1 MSMHQV
7 LGFPEKH
14 PRWATDAN
22 RTLEPAEGRKDEGWP
37 ADNKLPA
44 RWMNW
49 LQNLFAQ
56 WTAHI
61 GMTAVA
67 NWFKNPDMTSPLYVA
82 VSDNGA
88 NRAMTSE
95 DGFSWIAKALEANTW
110 EAVAYGGG
118 VFVAVARA
126 ITGTQYVVTSPDGVT
141 WTPRIEAELNQWY
154 SVIYGDGAFIVV
166 SLALGGGGQSR
177 VMTSTDGG
185 ITWVSR
191 KANIANQWSS
201 VVYGNDMFVAVSR
214 DGANRVMTSTDKGIT
229 WTAQTAAQLN
239 TWESVTFG
247 NGIFVAVA
255 SAITAGQYVM
265 TSNNGFTWMGQVE
278 AETNT
283 WESVAFG
290 NGVFVAVASALGGGG
305 TQYVMTSPDGIAW
318 TSRVEA
324 EATSWVSVTYYNG
337 LFVAVASAGV
347 SQVMT
352 SPDGITWTSRTE
364 SEANQWRD
372 VTGGEATDDLAA
384 IIYHPDIEKWIAS
397 GKNILRSYI
406 GTGGHEWETGGLFS
420 ATPQERSIGIDATR
434 FLVGDTAGNI
444 QYSTDGAVW
453 SQELSAAIGGAGAI
467 FSLATRYPTDTAIMV
482 LRTNATVYRAMAG
495 IGAAWS
501 VATTP
506 PAAKAVPLRI
516 LHREGTN
523 WMAVAADAGNVV
535 TRLYLSSDDG
545 DVWAVAVA
553 HPTATSL
560 FFDAGYNP
568 DTAVIAIVGKTTAGA
583 LTVEYSID
591 LGSTWQVAT
600 IETGTA
606 ITGVALTSIYY
617 CGGDVWVAV
626 GEYDATLEERA
637 LILISN
643 DNAETWAIADSID
656 LSSFTADLTSIA
668 CDGRKLICCGDNGIN
683 LHSLSIK

>member
-49 LQNLFAQ
+49 IQNLFAQ
-56 WTAHI
+56 WTAHT

-67 NWFKNPDMTSPLYVA
+67 NWFKNPDMSTPLYVA
-82 VSDNGA
+82 VSSDGT
-88 NRAMTSE
+88 NRVMTSP
-95 DGFSWIAKALEANTW
+95 DGITWTARAAAEANSWVSVT
-110 EAVAYGGG
+110 YGGG
-118 VFVAVARA
+118 IFVAVAID
-126 ITGTQYVVTSPDGVT
+126 ITGTQYVMSSPDGIN
-141 WTPRIEAELNQWY
+141 WTIRVEAAVENWK
-154 SVIYGDGAFIVV
+154 SVC
-166 SLALGGGGQSR
+166 
-177 VMTSTDGG
+177 
-185 ITWVSR
+185 
-191 KANIANQWSS
+191 
-201 VVYGNDMFVAVSR
+201 YGNGLFVAVCSS
-214 DGANRVMTSTDKGIT
+214 GANRVMTSPDGIT
-229 WTAQTAAQLN
+229 WTARVAAEAN
-239 TWESVTFG
+239 TWESVVYG
-247 NGIFVAVA
+247 NNIFVAVA
-255 SAITAGQYVM
+255 SAITGAQHVM
-265 TSNNGFTWMGQVE
+265 TSPDGITWTARVE
-278 AETNT
+278 AEAITWKDVTFGEGLFVAVGNGVPCVMTSPDGITWTARAAAEANT
-283 WESVAFG
+283 WESVCYG
-290 NGVFVAVASALGGGG
+290 GGIFVAVAIAITG
-305 TQYVMTSPDGIAW
+305 TQYVMTSPDGVTW
-318 TSRVEA
+318 TIRVEA
-324 EATSWVSVTYYNG
+324 EATTWQEVIYANG
-337 LFVAVASAGV
+337 LFVAIAAAGAD
-347 SQVMT
+347 QVMT
-352 SPDGITWTSRTE
+352 SPDGITWTSRA
-364 SEANQWRD
+364 EA
-372 VTGGEATDDLAA
+372 EASTWEGLSAGDSIEDLVSL
-384 IIYHPDIEKWIAS
+384 IYHPEIESWLAAATS
-397 GKNILRSYI
+397 TRSYL
-406 GTGGHEWETGGLFS
+406 GTGGHIWTPAGEFS